1 MSSIDIE
8 TLQKRLLELRI
19 EHRTLDTQIGGM
31 LTNPYLDQL
40 ELQRLKKRK
49 LHVKD
54 AIARLQSQL
63 IPDLEG

>member
-19 EHRTLDTQIGGM
+19 EHRTLDSQIGEM
-31 LTNPYLDQL
+31 LNNPYLDQL

-54 AIARLQSQL
+54 AIARLQSRL